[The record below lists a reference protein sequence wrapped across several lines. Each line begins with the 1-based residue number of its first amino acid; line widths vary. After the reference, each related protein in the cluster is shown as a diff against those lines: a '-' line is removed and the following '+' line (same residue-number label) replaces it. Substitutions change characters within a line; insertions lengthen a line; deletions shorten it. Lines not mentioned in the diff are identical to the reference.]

1 MNDDSRY
8 LLSVIQ
14 KTVPVYA
21 ANPKVK
27 AFAVVGSVARGH
39 SDAHSD
45 IDSTLY
51 YETAPTEEEIVAAR
65 EKVGATFGDWYWRD
79 QGEAGFGEYYFLDGV
94 KIDIGHVTVAYHEEF
109 MGDVLERHETDIYK
123 QKALSGMVDALP
135 IYGDAYVEKWIAM
148 AKQYPEPL
156 APKMVK
162 EYLRFTPPWI
172 LSKMVAERDDLL
184 FLYELLV
191 NGEKNIM
198 GVMFGLNR
206 MYHTADFKRME
217 WLISKMKL
225 TPPDLA
231 KRLKAVL
238 RDEPQAAVRELST
251 LQAETLALVE
261 AHMPKVDTSTA
272 RKRFGLPYMGWHKK
286 L

>member
-1 MNDDSRY
+1 MNEDSKY

-14 KTVPVYA
+14 KTVPIYA

-45 IDSTLY
+45 IDSTMY
-51 YETAPTEEEIVAAR
+51 YETMPTEEEIVAAR
-65 EKVGATFGDWYWRD
+65 EQTGATFGDWYWKEPE
-79 QGEAGFGEYYFLDGV
+79 EAGFGEYYFLDGV
-94 KIDIGHVTVAYHEEF
+94 KIDIGHVTIPFHENF
-109 MGDVLERHETDIYK
+109 LADVLERHETDIYK

-135 IYGDAYVEKWIAM
+135 IYGHEYVEKWIAM
-148 AKQYPEPL
+148 ARQYPEPL
-156 APKMVK
+156 AEKMVK
-162 EYLRFTPPWI
+162 EYLRFTPSWI

-191 NGEKNIM
+191 NNEKNIM

-217 WLISKMKL
+217 WLISKMKIA
-225 TPPDLA
+225 PDNLA

-238 RDEPQAAVRELST
+238 RNEPQVAVEELT
-251 LQAETLALVE
+251 ALEAETLALVE
-261 AHMPKVDTSTA
+261 EHMPEFDTSTA
-272 RKRFGLPYMGWHKK
+272 RTRFNLPYMGWTR
-286 L
+286 